1 MIVES
6 TLHMAHALELR
17 VVGEGV
23 ENGATS
29 AALVAMG
36 ADVLQ
41 GYHLARPMP
50 PEAVPEWI
58 ASRASSFWPAD

>member
-1 MIVES
+1 
-6 TLHMAHALELR
+6 MAHALELR

-23 ENGATS
+23 VNGASS